1 MIRSLARYQQTPR
14 LVPEEALSFRLSI
27 CETRLAPYL
36 PCEKAS
42 VLEPKCSCTQTSS
55 FEEDASSAGVGTA
68 AKDEVVTTTES
79 FQQEETRTKQETTR
93 LFPTEV

>member
-1 MIRSLARYQQTPR
+1 MLTIPKCASRTLARRELNQNR
-14 LVPEEALSFRLSI
+14 R
-27 CETRLAPYL
+27 TRGINDSEFLYKF
-36 PCEKAS
+36 CH
-42 VLEPKCSCTQTSS
+42 KCSCTQTSS

-79 FQQEETRTKQETTR
+79 FQQEETKTKQETTR